1 MTKKRQ
7 SVMESKFDLK
17 RAVTVG
23 VDGLLYVWGRV
34 VHGSHPIVLVDS
46 DVCWDTR
53 VLKGD
58 VK

>member
-1 MTKKRQ
+1 
-7 SVMESKFDLK
+7 MESKFDLK